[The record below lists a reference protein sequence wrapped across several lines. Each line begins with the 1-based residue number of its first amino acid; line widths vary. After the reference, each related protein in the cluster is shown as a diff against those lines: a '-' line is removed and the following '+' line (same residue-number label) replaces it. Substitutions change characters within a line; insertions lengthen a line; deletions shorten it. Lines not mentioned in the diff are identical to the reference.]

1 MKSKFRMNRRD
12 WMMLSGGLAMGPA
25 TAQTHSAAPQAED
38 LDTLLPDQLL
48 LKDYR
53 PKSVYKIHVS
63 DIQKAKFPVIDCH
76 HHAQS
81 RTPEQVDQE
90 VKLMDAAGLQ
100 ASVAFM
106 GVGEGPTYRASAFD
120 DGYKIYSKYPKRF
133 YLYTGL
139 DLRGCDQPGWRPDAT
154 MAELERCRKMGAVG
168 VGELHD
174 KGMGIGGVVVGPPNW
189 RGTMGAGRSGGSGR
203 GEAAGGRSQQP
214 RTPVQGF
221 HPDAPQLDA
230 IWEKCADLGMPVN
243 LHVSDPYWSYLPQ
256 NRFNDGLMNGYSWR
270 LDNKPGI
277 MQHNE
282 LIESYEAAA
291 KKHPRTV
298 FIASHLANLDYDLN
312 RLGQIFQRN
321 PNFYV
326 DFSARFHETCTIP
339 RTTAEF
345 LKKWGHRVTYGT
357 DIPFSQHLFSLT
369 YRILESNDEHFYDQD
384 FYFNFNYHWPMY
396 GMGLPDDV
404 LKKVYHESALNAF
417 KQAQAKA
424 KG

>member
-1 MKSKFRMNRRD
+1 MNRRQM
-12 WMMLSGGLAMGPA
+12 MMLPGLALAPGRGG
-25 TAQTHSAAPQAED
+25 AQTPTPAPPNAA
-38 LDTLLPDQLL
+38 LDNLLPPEIL

-63 DIQKAKFPVIDCH
+63 DIRKAKFPVIDCH
-76 HHAQS
+76 HHSQS
-81 RTPEQVDQE
+81 RTAEQVDEE

-100 ASVAFM
+100 SSVAFM

-120 DGYKIYSKYPKRF
+120 DGYKIYSRYPKRF
-133 YLYTGL
+133 YIYTGL
-139 DLRGCDQPGWRPDAT
+139 NMSGVGQPGWKPDAT
-154 MAELERCRKMGAVG
+154 IAELERCHKAGAVG

-174 KGMGIGGVVVGPPNW
+174 KGMGIGGVMPGGSGGG
-189 RGTMGAGRSGGSGR
+189 RQGRSGAS
-203 GEAAGGRSQQP
+203 AAP
-214 RTPVQGF
+214 RAPVQGF

-243 LHVSDPYWSYLPQ
+243 LHVSDPYWSYLKQ
-256 NRFNDGLMNGYSWR
+256 DRFNDGLMNGFSWR
-270 LDNKPGI
+270 LDDKPGI

-282 LIESYEAAA
+282 LIVSYEAAA

-312 RLGQIFQRN
+312 RLAGIFERN
-321 PNFYV
+321 PNFYA

-339 RTTAEF
+339 RTTADF
-345 LKKWGHRVTYGT
+345 LKKWAHRVVYGT

-369 YRILESNDEHFYDQD
+369 YRILESADDHFYDQD
-384 FYFNFNYHWPMY
+384 FFFNFNYHWPMY
-396 GMGLPDDV
+396 GMALPDDV

-417 KQAQAKA
+417 KQAQSKA

>member
-1 MKSKFRMNRRD
+1 
-12 WMMLSGGLAMGPA
+12 MMLPGLAFAPVRGN
-25 TAQTHSAAPQAED
+25 AQTPTPPPPDAT
-38 LDTLLPDQLL
+38 LDALLPDQIL

-53 PKSVYKIHVS
+53 PKSVYKIHAS
-63 DIQKAKFPVIDCH
+63 DIRKAKFPVIDCH

-81 RTPEQVDQE
+81 RTQEQVDAE
-90 VKLMDAAGLQ
+90 VRLMDAAGLQ

-120 DGYKIYSKYPKRF
+120 DGARIYSKYPKRF

-139 DLRGCDQPGWRPDAT
+139 DLSGAAQPGWKPDAT
-154 MAELERCRKMGAVG
+154 LTELDRCHKAGAVG

-174 KGMGIGGVVVGPPNW
+174 KGMGIGGVMPG
-189 RGTMGAGRSGGSGR
+189 GR
-203 GEAAGGRSQQP
+203 GRAVVR
-214 RTPVQGF
+214 GF
-221 HPDAPQLDA
+221 HPDAPQMDA

-243 LHVSDPYWSYLPQ
+243 LHVSDPYWSYLKQ
-256 NRFNDGLMNGYSWR
+256 DRFNDGLMSGFSWR
-270 LDNKPGI
+270 LDDKPEI

-282 LIESYEAAA
+282 LVLSYDAAA
-291 KKHPRTV
+291 KRHPRTV
-298 FIASHLANLDYDLN
+298 FIASHLLNLDYDLE
-312 RLGQIFQRN
+312 RLGGIFERN
-321 PNFYV
+321 PNFYA
-326 DFSARFHETCTIP
+326 DLSARFHETCTIP
-339 RTTAEF
+339 RTTAAF
-345 LKKWGHRVTYGT
+345 LNKWGHRVVYGT

-369 YRILESNDEHFYDQD
+369 YRILESADEHFYDQD

-396 GMGLPDDV
+396 GMNLPDDV